1 MVENI
6 YKMVLLHKI
15 LNRKDTADQSDQSS
29 FTHSS
34 CLAPT
39 RLSLINL
46 ANQAIIDQA
55 PTPEQL
61 IQLRVYLFAVPA
73 CTKKDAIEFHFE
85 VLKFILIS
93 CKDES

>member
-6 YKMVLLHKI
+6 YKRVLLHKI
-15 LNRKDTADQSDQSS
+15 LNKKDTADQSDQSS

-46 ANQAIIDQA
+46 ANKAIIDQA

-61 IQLRVYLFAVPA
+61 IQLRVYLFAVLA
-73 CTKKDAIEFHFE
+73 LWCLKKHDFFSNYAGVGIYH
-85 VLKFILIS
+85 VK
-93 CKDES
+93 